1 MNRLTASDFD
11 KWLKCPNWIYWDIFG
26 NPADKGEVPK
36 LIEKLR
42 EGGLLHEKK
51 VVESL
56 GPLTEVED
64 LGSAEAN
71 AARTLELMKTGVV
84 IYQGTLIDDDWIG
97 RPDLLVPIEGESKLG
112 HWVYEPV
119 DIKAAY
125 EIRDAH
131 KLQLVF
137 YAHLLEKIQGVKPE
151 RGRIINAAGRTLEF
165 AIAEAEPEFFEA
177 LAAILKICAGEKP
190 DAFFT
195 SACKDSPWFAACKA
209 EAEKS
214 DDPSLLY
221 KLYKNEWKRL
231 HRAGYVTVAQIAAAS
246 PDELHAKVIGVPDH
260 RLDKLRLQAKSL
272 VSKKVIR
279 IEKADLP
286 IAQTEIFFDVEG
298 DPLLGLEYLFG
309 FLVRKHGTVRYEKFL
324 AERPED
330 EGQAWLA
337 MCDFIE
343 RYAGTPI
350 YHYGFY
356 ELEVVRRLSAKY
368 GISKLAAD
376 ALDPAG
382 MIDLVR
388 VVQRTTIF
396 PLRFYSLKDIAKFLG
411 FSWRATDASGA
422 NSVLWFQNWLETGDR
437 AILNKIVDYNEDD
450 VRATL
455 FLKDWLTDG
464 SKI

>member
-1 MNRLTASDFD
+1 MNRLTASDFH
-11 KWLKCPNWIYWDIFG
+11 KWLKCPKWIYWDIFG
-26 NPADKGEVPK
+26 NPADKGEVPL
-36 LIEKLR
+36 LIEKMR
-42 EGGLLHEKK
+42 EEGLLHEKK
-51 VVESL
+51 IVEAL

-64 LGSAEAN
+64 LGTPEES
-71 AARTLELMKTGVV
+71 AARTLELMKTGVI

-97 RPDLLVPIEGESKLG
+97 RPDLLVPIEGASKLG
-112 HWVYEPV
+112 AWIYEPV

-125 EIRDAH
+125 EIRDSH
-131 KLQLVF
+131 RLQLTF
-137 YAHLLEKIQGVKPE
+137 YAHLLERIQGVKPE
-151 RGRIINAAGRTLEF
+151 RGQIINATGRTLEF

-177 LAAILKICAGEKP
+177 LVAILKIRAGEKP

-195 SACKDSPWFAACKA
+195 SACKDSPWFATCKA
-209 EAEKS
+209 EVEKS
-214 DDPSLLY
+214 GDPSLLY
-221 KLYKNEWKRL
+221 KLYKSEWKRL
-231 HRAGYVTVAQIAAAS
+231 HAAGYDTVAQIAAAS
-246 PDELHAKVIGVPDH
+246 PEELHSNVAGVTDR
-260 RLDKLRLQAKSL
+260 RLDKLRLQAKAL
-272 VSKKVIR
+272 VGQKVIR
-279 IEKADLP
+279 LEKPELP
-286 IAQTEIFFDVEG
+286 VAGTELFFDVEG

-309 FLVRKHGTVRYEKFL
+309 FLVRENGAVRYEKFL

-330 EGQAWLA
+330 EGTAWLA

-343 RYAGTPI
+343 RYAGAPI

-356 ELEVVRRLSAKY
+356 ELEVIRRLSAKY
-368 GISKLAAD
+368 GISQAAAD

-396 PLRFYSLKDIAKFLG
+396 PLRFYSLKDIGKFLG
-411 FSWRATDASGA
+411 FAWRATDASGA

-455 FLKDWLTDG
+455 FLKDWLVGTG
-464 SKI
+464 